1 MAPRWS
7 GRGAPPTTVTPV
19 AYRLGNR
26 LPRPADRDLIGDR
39 TMIDE
44 RRLAEELAARHGVTS
59 RRRLRELGLSPGQID
74 RLIRDGRLLAT
85 GNGVLRAPSVPSTLL
100 QRCAVACAVTGGVIA
115 FPTAGQL
122 WELRRTPS
130 VAAIHV
136 VVPWERRVAPPHGV
150 VVRRSRQL
158 PDRDFVRRP
167 DGIDVT
173 SPPRTVFDAAAL
185 LSHHDLQSM
194 IEDALYR
201 RLFVPRT
208 LIRLAERLGHP
219 CREGSR
225 LIAQVL
231 AARDLA
237 APPVASEYELRLER
251 AMLARGFPSLTRQHP
266 VEIAPGHWIHPD
278 LGVPE
283 HRFFVEVDHR
293 RWHDSSEDRSYDAW
307 RDRRLR
313 LMGCWVER
321 VSDLAIDHQLAA
333 TVEDLWAA
341 WTRVASR
348 HAASA

>member
-1 MAPRWS
+1 
-7 GRGAPPTTVTPV
+7 
-19 AYRLGNR
+19 
-26 LPRPADRDLIGDR
+26 
-39 TMIDE
+39 MIDHG
-44 RRLAEELAARHGVTS
+44 RLARELDSRHDVTT
-59 RRRLRELGLSPGQID
+59 RQRLLGLGLSLSQID
-74 RLIRDGRLLAT
+74 RLLRRGRLVSA
-85 GNGVLRAPSVPSTLL
+85 GNGVLHGPTAPSTLL
-100 QRCAVACAVTGGVIA
+100 QRCAVACAVTGGAVA
-115 FPTAGQL
+115 FPTAGKL

-130 VAAIHV
+130 TATIHV
-136 VVPWERRVAPPHGV
+136 VVPWARRVVGPPGV

-158 PDRDFVRRP
+158 PDLDLVKRE
-167 DGIDVT
+167 DGIVVT

-201 RLFVPRT
+201 GLFMPVT
-208 LIRLAERLGHP
+208 LRRVAERLGHP

-231 AARDLA
+231 AARDLHA
-237 APPVASEYELRLER
+237 APVASEYELRLER
-251 AMLARGFPSLTRQHP
+251 AMIERGFPTLTRQHP
-266 VEIAPGHWIHPD
+266 IEIAPGQWIHPD

-313 LMGCWVER
+313 LMGCWIER
-321 VSDLAIDHQLAA
+321 VSDLAIDHQLND

-341 WTRVASR
+341 WVRVSSR